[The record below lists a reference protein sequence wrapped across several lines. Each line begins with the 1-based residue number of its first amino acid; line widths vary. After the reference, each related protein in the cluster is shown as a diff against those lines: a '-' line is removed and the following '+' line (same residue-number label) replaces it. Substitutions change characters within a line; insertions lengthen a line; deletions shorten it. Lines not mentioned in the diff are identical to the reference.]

1 MPRTTATSL
10 QLIRTPLLWALL
22 GALLIA
28 LLSQIP
34 AHHTVAMGSWD
45 AAYVQDFHDPE
56 PGGRGRWSQQRS
68 LLLFPQAGMTGLIT
82 LTLRAPDADGPVE
95 LSLLLNGRTEL
106 TRQTVGADWT
116 TLSVA
121 VAGDPLKLTDFFI
134 ELRTN
139 PTNPLPDGR
148 QVGVLLERATYR
160 VGPGLVW
167 PYPTQLLYG
176 ALVGML
182 LWALLRGGA
191 RTPALPLLLYG
202 LIWLLFYR
210 LEPPLYPY
218 PLRSLP
224 LWSVA
229 GLGAVVLLRTAPAL
243 LARYPWLLSRLA
255 PLLLLGGW
263 TLLMLFIGREHV
275 TLSRP
280 GVENDFRVFATRQTL
295 EQIFQADG
303 FYNLGYPLLLWL
315 ARPFAE
321 GNPFLAGRLVAALS
335 GALFLASGYWMAR
348 SLLAPGPALFA
359 LLCLALSG
367 LVGQYGL
374 YVGSDMPFAASMA
387 LSVAALVAGLNAPAD
402 TRRHLCFVSLAG
414 LAGGVAFLM
423 RHPGLLLL
431 PWGMALLLLQR
442 RPMARPW
449 RTASLYLLT
458 FLLAVAPQLSVNLS
472 QTGQLL
478 YSQQAKN
485 IWLAVYAN
493 TDWRRWDEVP
503 NTIGL
508 SEIIL
513 RDPGRFF
520 TNWWRNTSAYLGS
533 GAEDTSEF
541 GRAIQLRLLT
551 FPTNWLALAGLL
563 AWGGGLLRATS
574 KPRSPQ
580 TTVQTALLTLIAL
593 YLALI
598 SSAFTLP
605 RFFLPLTPIY
615 AVAAAWLFWRILP
628 SPMIRAALSLSL
640 VVVLW
645 GGLRSGTDYVLVNQP
660 EEERAAVAMV
670 RTFAPDALIAVRVSA
685 RVPLAK
691 YSAIAHQVISWPEG
705 AEERSPLTSAD
716 LAAAQAR
723 GATYLLWDE
732 AAAPPPLTAGAVAR
746 IALSGRY
753 GLYRLGP

>member
-1 MPRTTATSL
+1 
-10 QLIRTPLLWALL
+10 
-22 GALLIA
+22 
-28 LLSQIP
+28 
-34 AHHTVAMGSWD
+34 
-45 AAYVQDFHDPE
+45 
-56 PGGRGRWSQQRS
+56 
-68 LLLFPQAGMTGLIT
+68 
-82 LTLRAPDADGPVE
+82 
-95 LSLLLNGRTEL
+95 
-106 TRQTVGADWT
+106 
-116 TLSVA
+116 
-121 VAGDPLKLTDFFI
+121 
-134 ELRTN
+134 
-139 PTNPLPDGR
+139 
-148 QVGVLLERATYR
+148 
-160 VGPGLVW
+160 
-167 PYPTQLLYG
+167 
-176 ALVGML
+176 
-182 LWALLRGGA
+182 
-191 RTPALPLLLYG
+191 
-202 LIWLLFYR
+202 
-210 LEPPLYPY
+210 
-218 PLRSLP
+218 
-224 LWSVA
+224 
-229 GLGAVVLLRTAPAL
+229 
-243 LARYPWLLSRLA
+243 
-255 PLLLLGGW
+255 
-263 TLLMLFIGREHV
+263 
-275 TLSRP
+275 
-280 GVENDFRVFATRQTL
+280 
-295 EQIFQADG
+295 
-303 FYNLGYPLLLWL
+303 
-315 ARPFAE
+315 
-321 GNPFLAGRLVAALS
+321 
-335 GALFLASGYWMAR
+335 
-348 SLLAPGPALFA
+348 
-359 LLCLALSG
+359 
-367 LVGQYGL
+367 
-374 YVGSDMPFAASMA
+374 MA

-593 YLALI
+593 YLALM

-645 GGLRSGTDYVLVNQP
+645 GGFRSGTDYLLVNQP

>member
-10 QLIRTPLLWALL
+10 QLKLTPLLWALF

-28 LLSQIP
+28 LLSQLP
-34 AHHTVAMGSWD
+34 AQHTVDVGSWD
-45 AAYVQDFHDPE
+45 SAYVQNFHDPE
-56 PGGRGRWSQQRS
+56 PDGRGRWSQS
-68 LLLFPQAGMTGLIT
+68 SSILLFPQAGMAGRIT
-82 LTLRAPDADGPVE
+82 LELRAPDVHPPVE
-95 LSLLLNGRTEL
+95 LSVLLNGRTEL
-106 TRQTVGADWT
+106 ARQTIGADRT
-116 TLSVA
+116 TLSVS

-134 ELRTN
+134 ELRTT
-139 PTNPLPDGR
+139 PTRPLPDGR
-148 QVGVLLERATYR
+148 QVGILLERATYS
-160 VGPGLVW
+160 VGAGLVW

-176 ALVGML
+176 ALVGLL
-182 LWALLRGGA
+182 LWALLRGGS

-224 LWSVA
+224 LWSVG
-229 GLGAVVLLRTAPAL
+229 GLGAVLLLRTAPTL

-255 PLLLLGGW
+255 PLLLISGW
-263 TLLMLFIGREHV
+263 TLLLLFIAREHV

-321 GNPFLAGRLVAALS
+321 DNAFLAGRLVAALS
-335 GALFLASGYWMAR
+335 GTLLLASGYWLAR
-348 SLLAPGPALFA
+348 SLLTPGSALFA

-367 LVGQYGL
+367 LVSQYGL
-374 YVGSDMPFAASMA
+374 YLGSDMPFAASMT
-387 LSVAALVAGLNAPAD
+387 LSVAALMAGLHAP
-402 TRRHLCFVSLAG
+402 TNTPRRLLLVSLAG
-414 LAGGVAFLM
+414 FAGGIAFLM

-431 PWGMALLLLQR
+431 PWGVALLLLQR
-442 RPMARPW
+442 EPLARPW
-449 RTASLYLLT
+449 RATALYLLA
-458 FLLAVAPQLSVNLS
+458 FLLAVAPQLTVNLS

-493 TDWRRWDEVP
+493 TDWSRWDEVP

-520 TNWWRNTSAYLGS
+520 NNWWHNTIAYLGS

-541 GRAIQLRLLT
+541 GRAIQLRLLS

-563 AWGGGLLRATS
+563 AWVGGLLRATS
-574 KPRSPQ
+574 RAKSPQ
-580 TTVQTALLTLIAL
+580 TTIQTALLTLIAL
-593 YLALI
+593 YIAI
-598 SSAFTLP
+598 MSSAFALP

-615 AVAAAWLFWRILP
+615 AIAAAWLLWRIAP
-628 SPMIRAALSLSL
+628 DPIIRAALSLSL

-645 GGLRSGTDYVLVNQP
+645 GGFRSATDYLLANQP
-660 EEERAAVAMV
+660 EEERAAIAMV
-670 RTFAPDALIAVRVSA
+670 RSFAPEAMIAARVSA
-685 RVPLAK
+685 RIPLAK

-705 AEERSPLTSAD
+705 AEEKSLLTPAD
-716 LAAAQAR
+716 LAAAHAR
-723 GATYLLWDE
+723 GAAYLLWDE
-732 AAAPPPLTAGAVAR
+732 TAAPPPFTDVATARV
-746 IALSGRY
+746 ALSGRY